1 MHRFSVLLQTS
12 VYQLCFGSQLAVSI
26 GNAKFNDIME
36 INLPNDAI
44 KPLPKSDMWVLLC
57 SLVLLLAQTF
67 FLTSFWVLFAHLR
80 TARKEYIVAKYA
92 ERRYVLP
99 KEHSE
104 AYHVYDAARSKDLT
118 SLLQLYAEGEDLSK
132 PVATPEGQVRSSIQ
146 PYTQTQW

>member
-67 FLTSFWVLFAHLR
+67 FFTSFWVLFAHLR